1 MHHIKKMHCQQFTLK
16 ITLACQ
22 NPLGQTSFIGPSIAA
37 GPRNNVPAGPPL
49 IGPGCWR
56 ALVMDG
62 RWYRLQEVSLPTAGK
77 RYLHF

>member
-49 IGPGCWR
+49 IGPGC
-56 ALVMDG
+56 
-62 RWYRLQEVSLPTAGK
+62 
-77 RYLHF
+77 